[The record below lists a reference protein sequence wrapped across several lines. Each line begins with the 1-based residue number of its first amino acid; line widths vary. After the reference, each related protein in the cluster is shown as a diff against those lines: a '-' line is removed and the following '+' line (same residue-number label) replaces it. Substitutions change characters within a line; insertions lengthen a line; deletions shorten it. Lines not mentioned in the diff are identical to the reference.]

1 MLLLHVVT
9 VVSERL
15 IIVNDLPLTRH
26 GEVSGMELVR
36 SSRRSVADDDDDDD
50 DTDFSAISSLTSE
63 QHPMSTSLAHRSRAS
78 LLVGVQSL
86 FNQSVGESV
95 VGL

>member
-9 VVSERL
+9 VVYERL
-15 IIVNDLPLTRH
+15 IIVNDLPTRH
-26 GEVSGMELVR
+26 SEVSGMELVR

>member
-9 VVSERL
+9 VVSEWL
-15 IIVNDLPLTRH
+15 IIVNDLPTRH

-36 SSRRSVADDDDDDD
+36 SSRRSVADDGDDDD